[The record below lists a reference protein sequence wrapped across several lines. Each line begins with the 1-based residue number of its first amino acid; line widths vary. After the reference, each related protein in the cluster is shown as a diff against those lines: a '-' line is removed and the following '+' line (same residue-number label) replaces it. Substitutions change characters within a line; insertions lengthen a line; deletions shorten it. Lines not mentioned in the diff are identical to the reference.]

1 MAMSRLEFKM
11 YNQNDFIK
19 MANAMQKEREIQAE
33 LNRQAP
39 LVDPDRF
46 EQSFYDV
53 FCGDEVVKPVNTSQA
68 MFDAGFKQSDF

>member
-19 MANAMQKEREIQAE
+19 MANAMQKERGITQYS
-33 LNRQAP
+33 P
-39 LVDPDRF
+39 LTQPDRF

-53 FCGDEVVKPVNTSQA
+53 FSSDDQA
-68 MFDAGFKQSDF
+68 QKHKTLVDIHAAHGVSIHDF